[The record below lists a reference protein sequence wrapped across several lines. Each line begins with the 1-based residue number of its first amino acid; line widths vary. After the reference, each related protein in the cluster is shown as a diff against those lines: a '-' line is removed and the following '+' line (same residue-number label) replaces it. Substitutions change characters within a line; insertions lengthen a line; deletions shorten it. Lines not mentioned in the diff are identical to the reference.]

1 MVVVVV
7 VVYRFYSS
15 SYISTRRI
23 VTAAGG
29 GGEGADPPI
38 KSALSRLFLPWHAL
52 LFFSGNLWVAGE
64 RVASFWQQG
73 AARLRGRAGLGQ
85 DHGIYLQEITPTP
98 NHALI
103 PHIRLL
109 ALLSPAV
116 GRGDVTICPTSA
128 PRKKNS
134 HGTAFVAD
142 SPSNRKATL
151 GALGCFHSQSSS
163 ILAHNVLV

>member
-1 MVVVVV
+1 MVVVV

-52 LFFSGNLWVAGE
+52 LFFSGNLWLAGE

-73 AARLRGRAGLGQ
+73 AARLRGRELVW
-85 DHGIYLQEITPTP
+85 DRITVYTFKKSLLL
-98 NHALI
+98 LI
-103 PHIRLL
+103 ML
-109 ALLSPAV
+109 
-116 GRGDVTICPTSA
+116 
-128 PRKKNS
+128 
-134 HGTAFVAD
+134 
-142 SPSNRKATL
+142 
-151 GALGCFHSQSSS
+151 
-163 ILAHNVLV
+163 